1 MSENNKTRFGN
12 MPLGMINKMLVS
24 FIGEDA
30 FLDYCEKYHKD
41 WKLDWQSREAFRKHL
56 DRLFEEKESSYRDL
70 NPHYE
75 QSVYRIAWKILD
87 DFCKEYGLS
96 RYIADTI
103 LDFYDLPTL
112 QLSKT
117 EYPICET
124 HYMLDI
130 VICGILPI
138 FVKKT
143 VAEID
148 TNNEIS
154 FSYLDAETKYNMVF
168 DELGKKF
175 KDKNGEKSSLEKFYR
190 ELDTYAGK
198 IDHFKKIIINNC
210 KKGQNPAKWKDMK
223 TILDFCKEKGKDLEV
238 AHLIEAYLTANV
250 KNFIKAEIPESDWKK
265 IKSCFESI
273 GKNVFNKFIA
283 EKKKSGDTTYLK
295 EKCLYLT
302 ITPLGLL
309 HQMLLESMG
318 DKSEPINLA
327 LLEIL
332 EKYVYL
338 KDEKRAE
345 DLISNIE
352 KVAPEAS
359 SFYCNWLH
367 AYIAVAKGEFKM
379 AKELYSEAF
388 RNIHFAGI
396 CTEDFLK
403 QAFVL
408 SVYCDSNPD
417 AVRNSIDPEKPSQ
430 TPLPQSGKRFWEYG
444 HAIGV
449 FDKPA
454 EEAYL
459 EYVYQ
464 TDNFFAEF
472 PREMFFPGKEINID
486 RIKPAPIGSF
496 AVFIENIKKQIEEE
510 YTRLSALKEGS
521 INKCLGVFNKDDYL
535 RLPPLSMAIWLFIV
549 SSDDKFLNLI
559 ERWLGVYDPKTAM
572 KNLNFNT
579 ISYLGK
585 TPFNA
590 TETAVPHFILPWFSD
605 LGETPLNAATMAYK
619 DSCANNSDPE
629 SPVKKR
635 LKGITTCIFDK
646 TDKDYR
652 GIATKR
658 QGIHPLQNVIDSCD
672 IDLVKKFVEGGL
684 DIDKSRLDP
693 DKVSPV
699 YYTIERIIKLQDPQA
714 HANPGN
720 TKWKFLDA
728 PGINAEDR
736 KKNYY
741 DKMNKSS
748 FTMQEMKEC
757 VRKVELCDESTY
769 MEQIKKLKE
778 ICLWLIDYTKNQDE
792 YKFSNN
798 LGTEWTT
805 LTLAAE
811 TDDVDICRA
820 LLDHGANPNI
830 SLKTGGDKIPNTFL
844 HRCIEHEAW
853 NILEMFLTDF
863 KDKAS
868 ETIKKYNNS
877 EYEPLAFF
885 KAKNKGKR
893 EEFMEKFIKLFESC
907 SVDLTINSPDEKKVL
922 TS

>member
-1 MSENNKTRFGN
+1 

-87 DFCKEYGLS
+87 DFCKEYGLP

-124 HYMLDI
+124 YYMLDI

-327 LLEIL
+327 RLKIL
-332 EKYVYL
+332 ENHIYL
-338 KDEKRAE
+338 QDEKRAE
-345 DLISNIE
+345 DLISNIKE
-352 KVAPEAS
+352 IAPEAS
-359 SFYCNWLH
+359 GFYSNWLH
-367 AYIAVAKGEFKM
+367 AYIAVAKGEFEI
-379 AKELYSEAF
+379 AKKFYKAAF
-388 RNIHFAGI
+388 DNIHFAGI
-396 CTEDFLK
+396 WAKPFLK
-403 QAFVL
+403 QAFAL
-408 SVYCDSNPD
+408 SVYCVDYTPKRDFRDTVSN
-417 AVRNSIDPEKPSQ
+417 AIDPEESSQ
-430 TPLPQSGKRFWEYG
+430 TPLPNDGKRFCEYG
-444 HAIGV
+444 YAIGI

-454 EEAYL
+454 EDAFL
-459 EYVYQ
+459 EYVYRKE
-464 TDNFFAEF
+464 NFSAEF
-472 PREMFFPGKEINID
+472 PEDMFFPGKGID
-486 RIKPAPIGSF
+486 FNKIKLAI
-496 AVFIENIKKQIEEE
+496 VENIKEKIEEE
-510 YTRLSALKEGS
+510 YNRLSAFKKGS
-521 INKCLGVFNKDDYL
+521 INTRLTIFNGDGQ
-535 RLPPLSMAIWLFIV
+535 RRPPLSIAIWLFSI
-549 SSDDKFLNLI
+549 SSEERFLDLI
-559 ERWLGVYDPKTAM
+559 ERWFDLFDQK
-572 KNLNFNT
+572 LDFNK
-579 ISYLGK
+579 I
-585 TPFNA
+585 
-590 TETAVPHFILPWFSD
+590 SD

-619 DSCANNSDPE
+619 DFCAKNSDSE
-629 SPVKKR
+629 SQKDR
-635 LKGITTCIFDK
+635 LRKIVTHIFSK
-646 TDKDYR
+646 TKEDYL

-658 QGIHPLQNVIDSCD
+658 KGIHPLQNVIDSCD
-672 IDLVKKFVEGGL
+672 IELVKEFVEGGL
-684 DIDKSRLDP
+684 DIDSIIFPP
-693 DKVSPV
+693 DKLSPIH
-699 YYTIERIIKLQDPQA
+699 YIIDRIAKLQDPKRA
-714 HANPGN
+714 ARAMLENPEN
-720 TKWKFLDA
+720 TNWEYADVQ
-728 PGINAEDR
+728 GINAEDR
-736 KKNYY
+736 KRNFFE
-741 DKMNKSS
+741 KMNHFPSEI
-748 FTMQEMKEC
+748 QQLIAEYAIRED
-757 VRKVELCDESTY
+757 LDNESTY
-769 MEQIKKLKE
+769 GEQIEKLKE
-778 ICLWLIDYTKNQDE
+778 ICLYLIDHTN
-792 YKFSNN
+792 
-798 LGTEWTT
+798 
-805 LTLAAE
+805 
-811 TDDVDICRA
+811 
-820 LLDHGANPNI
+820 
-830 SLKTGGDKIPNTFL
+830 
-844 HRCIEHEAW
+844 
-853 NILEMFLTDF
+853 
-863 KDKAS
+863 
-868 ETIKKYNNS
+868 
-877 EYEPLAFF
+877 
-885 KAKNKGKR
+885 KR
-893 EEFMEKFIKLFESC
+893 EEYIKLFESC
-907 SVDLTINSPDEKKVL
+907 GADLTINSADELKKQP
-922 TS
+922 